1 MADRTLTVKI
11 IGDERD
17 LLRAFRSSTNATQRF
32 SIGAGSVIKSAF
44 IFEGVRAG
52 INAVSGAL
60 RAGIAEFSEQQ
71 KVAAQTNAA
80 IKSTGGIAN
89 VTASDVTRLAGAIQN
104 LSGIDDELVASGS
117 NLLLT
122 FKNVRNELGQG
133 NQVFD
138 RATKAAVDLSVAGFG
153 AIDTTAKQLG
163 KALNDPV
170 RGMTAL
176 ARAGVTF
183 TEKQRDSIKALVETN
198 RMLDAQKL
206 ILREVESQV
215 GGSAKALG
223 DTLPGQLTK
232 LREAFR
238 NAFGN
243 LVGAVAEPLAR
254 VLGSFANFIPEIEQG
269 VQRISAAVGPALSS
283 LVDAFTSRLPE
294 LQRISSSILEPL
306 RQHVFPVVRE
316 VVQVIQNMWASVI
329 EIFDANSGNLR
340 NILSNLGESLAAIW
354 TVARPTIVFLFEKVI
369 PAAFRITIPV
379 IEKMSDIVRVL
390 AEVFTRSV
398 SIIVKAL
405 DNFLGGLSLVADA
418 ASHLPFIGDSFKGV
432 SDQINVAR
440 ENLRSFAGELDALN
454 GKKVVAAVGV
464 ELPGQREEGA
474 AANRRR
480 ALEKE
485 AEDDTTGARQVKSVT
500 KVIESRSREARQIT
514 QVAKVAAVVTRT
526 AKTAAEKQREEFDK
540 LMETLGL
547 RRDRAEATAGLQD
560 DLRAIAAQERAL
572 RAQVDVE
579 GRTVELER
587 QLFDLAQER
596 NRLQQQQRQL
606 QRQQRQGRQFEAI
619 GLTREGDQRTPS
631 TQALQRRL
639 GSLRDQ
645 LKGTALDTGKT
656 RSELAGIA
664 RVLAGQFGA
673 VGKEVRSS
681 ILQMFNDIA
690 AALNEGSKES
700 DIGGE
705 FTRGGI
711 RSTQQLL
718 KGLNL
723 TQEQAEELRRRN
735 LGIRSGSHTSAFGFA
750 VGSPLASSTRTTD
763 AVPPIHVHFNLDGRE
778 MGSVVLRDL
787 QKRAGRS
794 SSSRRGRHGGKN
806 LGVG

>member
-52 INAVSGAL
+52 INAVTGAL
-60 RAGIAEFSEQQ
+60 RAGIAEFSDQQ
-71 KVAAQTNAA
+71 KVAAQTNAV

-89 VTASDVTRLAGAIQN
+89 VAASDVTRLAGAIQN
-104 LSGIDDELVASGS
+104 LSGIDDEAIASGA
-117 NLLLT
+117 NLILT

-138 RATKAAVDLSVAGFG
+138 RATKAAVNLSVAGFG

-163 KALNDPV
+163 KALNDPI

-176 ARAGVTF
+176 SRAGVTF

-223 DTLPGQLTK
+223 DTLPGQLNK

-254 VLGSFANFIPEIEQG
+254 VAGSFANFIPQIEQG

-283 LVDAFTSRLPE
+283 LVEAFTSRLPE
-294 LQRISSSILEPL
+294 LQRISSSVLEPL

-316 VVQVIQNMWASVI
+316 VVQVIRNMWDNVI
-329 EIFDANSGNLR
+329 AIFDSNSGNLR

-369 PAAFRITIPV
+369 PNALRITIPV
-379 IEKMSDIVRVL
+379 LEKMSDVVRVL
-390 AEVFTRSV
+390 AGVFTRSV

-405 DNFLGGLSLVADA
+405 DKFLGGLSLLTDA
-418 ASHLPFIGDSFKGV
+418 ASHLPFVGDSFKGI
-432 SDQINVAR
+432 SDRINSAR
-440 ENLRSFAGELDALN
+440 ENLRTFAGELDALN
-454 GKKVVAAVGV
+454 DKKVSVSVGV
-464 ELPGQREEGA
+464 ELPGQREEGP

-480 ALEKE
+480 ALEE
-485 AEDDTTGARQVKSVT
+485 AAEDETTAATKGLDARARGARK
-500 KVIESRSREARQIT
+500 IT
-514 QVAKVAAVVTRT
+514 QAANVAAVVTRT

-540 LMETLGL
+540 LMAMLGL
-547 RRDRAEATAGLQD
+547 RRDRADVTAGLED
-560 DLRAIAAQERAL
+560 DLRAITAQERAL
-572 RAQVDVE
+572 RAQVEVE

-587 QLFDLAQER
+587 QLFELSQER
-596 NRLQQQQRQL
+596 NRLQQQQRQ
-606 QRQQRQGRQFEAI
+606 GRQFESI

-673 VGKEVRSS
+673 VGKDVRSA

-690 AALNEGSKES
+690 GALDEGSGDKGPLTKFQKTGANKLLAGLGLSEEEIKALRQRLS
-700 DIGGE
+700 QVGSGG
-705 FTRGGI
+705 TVPG
-711 RSTQQLL
+711 
-718 KGLNL
+718 KG
-723 TQEQAEELRRRN
+723 Q
-735 LGIRSGSHTSAFGFA
+735 SAFGFA
-750 VGSPLASSTRTTD
+750 LQPVTAPTGGTVFNINGPINVTGD
-763 AVPPIHVHFNLDGRE
+763 ADALIRE
-778 MGSVVLRDL
+778 V
-787 QKRAGRS
+787 QKRANRS
-794 SSSRRGRHGGKN
+794 GGSRRGVRPGANRG
-806 LGVG
+806 LG

>member
-52 INAVSGAL
+52 INAVTGAL
-60 RAGIAEFSEQQ
+60 RAGIEEFTEQQ
-71 KVAAQTNAA
+71 KVAAQTNAVL
-80 IKSTGGIAN
+80 KSTGGIAN
-89 VTASDVTRLAGAIQN
+89 VAAQDVTRLAGAIQN
-104 LSGIDDELVASGS
+104 LSGIDDEAIASGA

-176 ARAGVTF
+176 SRAGVTF

-294 LQRISSSILEPL
+294 LQRISSSVLEPL

-316 VVQVIQNMWASVI
+316 VVDVIRNMWSNLIA
-329 EIFDANSGNLR
+329 IFDANSGNLR

-369 PAAFRITIPV
+369 PNALRITIPV
-379 IEKMSDIVRVL
+379 MEKMSDIVRVL

-454 GKKVVAAVGV
+454 GKKVAVPVGV

-480 ALEKE
+480 ALDKE
-485 AEDDTTGARQVKSVT
+485 AEEETTGTRQIKSVT
-500 KVIESRSREARQIT
+500 KVIEARSRGARQIT

-560 DLRAIAAQERAL
+560 DLRAITAQERAL
-572 RAQVDVE
+572 RAQIDVE

-587 QLFDLAQER
+587 QLLDLAQER
-596 NRLQQQQRQL
+596 NRLQ
-606 QRQQRQGRQFEAI
+606 RQQRQGKQFESI

-664 RVLAGQFGA
+664 RVLSGQFGA
-673 VGKEVRSS
+673 VGKGVRSA

-690 AALNEGSKES
+690 GALKEGSKES

-750 VGSPLASSTRTTD
+750 VGSPLASSTRTTA
-763 AVPPIHVHFNLDGRE
+763 AVPPIHVHLNLDGRE
-778 MGSVVLRDL
+778 VGDVVLREL

>member
-1 MADRTLTVKI
+1 VADRTLTVKI

-52 INAVSGAL
+52 INAVTGAL
-60 RAGIAEFSEQQ
+60 RAGIEEFTEQQ
-71 KVAAQTNAA
+71 KVAAQTNAVL
-80 IKSTGGIAN
+80 KSTGGIAN
-89 VTASDVTRLAGAIQN
+89 VAAQDVTRLAGAIQN
-104 LSGIDDELVASGS
+104 LSGIDDEAIASGA

-176 ARAGVTF
+176 SRAGVTF

-254 VLGSFANFIPEIEQG
+254 VLGSFASFIPQIEQG
-269 VQRISAAVGPALSS
+269 VQRISAAVGPAISS

-294 LQRISSSILEPL
+294 LQRISSSVLEPL
-306 RQHVFPVVRE
+306 RQHVFPIVRE
-316 VVQVIQNMWASVI
+316 VVQVIQNMWSNLIA
-329 EIFDANSGNLR
+329 IFDANSGNLR

-369 PAAFRITIPV
+369 PNALRITIPV
-379 IEKMSDIVRVL
+379 LEKMSDLVRVL

-398 SIIVKAL
+398 SLIVKAL

-454 GKKVVAAVGV
+454 GKKVAVPVGV
-464 ELPGQREEGA
+464 ELPGQREEGAA

-500 KVIESRSREARQIT
+500 KVIEARSRGARQIT

-540 LMETLGL
+540 LMATLGL

-560 DLRAIAAQERAL
+560 DLRAITAQERAL
-572 RAQVDVE
+572 RAQIDVE

-587 QLFDLAQER
+587 QLLDLAQER
-596 NRLQQQQRQL
+596 NRLQ
-606 QRQQRQGRQFEAI
+606 RQQRQGKQFESI

-664 RVLAGQFGA
+664 RVLSGQFGA
-673 VGKEVRSS
+673 VGRDVRSA

-690 AALNEGSKES
+690 GALKEGSKES
-700 DIGGE
+700 DVGGE

-711 RSTQQLL
+711 RSTQQLR

-750 VGSPLASSTRTTD
+750 VSGPSPRSTSGSGSGDL
-763 AVPPIHVHFNLDGRE
+763 HVHLTLDGRE
-778 MGSVVLRDL
+778 MSDVVLREF